1 MLWPESGET
10 GRNGL
15 LPARPDLPTW
25 GSRRGGRRWVLPLPL
40 ARLLCWAGSGGVRWK
55 RSLPRPRHVS
65 LSRWRHHCALR
76 PLRPPSQ
83 QVFLRRRPV
92 RGGASGGS
100 RVPQPC
106 ACRTLLRA
114 SPLFG
119 HSASLGPGMVAE
131 WPALQ
136 PGTCRGPSTLSP
148 WAPLGRSLTGLCRR
162 VGSTC
167 SSVAH
172 AASRLQKGCHA
183 SCVCVCI
190 PLSPCSGGLPPTQPQ
205 RLQGISALL
214 GVHLPT
220 YIHG

>member
-76 PLRPPSQ
+76 PLRPRANRCFSEDVPCGVGRRVAPGSPS
-83 QVFLRRRPV
+83 P
-92 RGGASGGS
+92 A
-100 RVPQPC
+100 P
-106 ACRTLLRA
+106 A
-114 SPLFG
+114 G
-119 HSASLGPGMVAE
+119 HSSERPLCLGTQRHWAPGW
-131 WPALQ
+131 WPSG
-136 PGTCRGPSTLSP
+136 GTCRGPSTLSP

-172 AASRLQKGCHA
+172 AASRLQKGCHS